1 MTGFRTSRANLA
13 SVGHLGRLAT
23 YTAADMSSDFD
34 VADSPVTI
42 FTVTGDVLVQVFGI
56 VQAVALTSA
65 SSTGTLAIGTP
76 EVVAGIIAAST
87 VNGTQFAA
95 TDVWVDATP
104 DVDLEPITD
113 SWFGVGGGANIIV
126 TIATNNITAG
136 AMEIYCLWRPLSS
149 NANVVAA

>member
-34 VADSPVTI
+34 TGDSPVTI
-42 FTVTGDVLVQVFGI
+42 FTVTGDVLVQVFGV
-56 VQAVALTSA
+56 VQGTALTSA
-65 SSTGTLAIGTP
+65 SSTGTLAIGTA
-76 EVVAGIIAAST
+76 EDVDAIIDEST

-95 TDVWVDATP
+95 TDVWIDATP
-104 DVDLEPITD
+104 ALDVEAMNLD
-113 SWFGVGGGANIIV
+113 WFAVGGGANIIV

-136 AMEIYCLWRPLSS
+136 ALEIYCLFRPLSS
-149 NANVVAA
+149 NGNVVAA